1 MEESTVTEATEDAPA
16 DKHRRLAVIMFTDIE
31 GSTVLVRQLGQERA
45 REIVGHHNELL
56 KTCIVEQG
64 AGSIEKF
71 TGDGVFATF
80 EHPSDAISCALR
92 IQRGLNAFSEQHS
105 LSFPFRIRIGLHLG
119 EIVFGTESAGE
130 IVSQHINFAARVMG
144 VADGGQILTTVGV
157 YEAARGFE
165 FDEPTEHLAWAN
177 HGEFNLKGIGLV
189 ELHEITDK
197 RIRRP
202 EPPSSAAEIKHPANL
217 RRIES
222 KGYGIHSRIGQGS
235 MGIVYLAETPE
246 TDNSENSNVVAI
258 KVLASTLEDDPE
270 ARERF
275 TRESK
280 VISTLDHPGIISI
293 NQVHTEDSPPF
304 FTMEWIEG
312 KPITEAAEGL
322 NWESKAELIAKVCD
336 ALDHAHQHSVVHRD
350 LKPSN
355 ILVKTGGHPVI
366 LDFGLSMA
374 FDPSA
379 SPGISGSSSGI
390 IGTPL
395 YLSPEQA
402 ESEENIGPAAD
413 IYSMGAILHEVI
425 TGEPP
430 FVGPSVREILDAHV
444 HEDPAL
450 PSLKNPEIP
459 DALQR
464 ICLMALEKDPNDR
477 YPSTLAMAEDLR
489 RFAQGDP
496 VLTRPRLYDNL
507 VRNRANRHKNEVGRW
522 FKDRLITPFEHA
534 AIIFAYRRLVRGG
547 TESLME
553 SRLLKA
559 GVLLL
564 YLAGWFIVNGTAIWL
579 TQHWGEGF
587 LDERWVRIAVGVS
600 PAVLANSLWG
610 LFFRRG
616 SFQRAYVMMIVGIVA
631 MPLALGIILFESAD
645 AFELAFLSE
654 AWWYD
659 KQTTLFSSKQGIT
672 NSQLFIN
679 FSLCSLWGAWV
690 AWRTRTVAASGLT
703 VVFIIL
709 LAQVIIDFK
718 GLMTFFQH
726 ADWASF
732 ALYQFPLFTLL
743 VGAGYLLAERFNRRD
758 QCIPWFVG
766 AFLIVITAS
775 QSMAVFGPDEWLFRD
790 WKADN
795 RAYGKYVKLEASEI
809 ETKSA
814 QLNSQ
819 IVTRTAE
826 VAALEKELEQTPTD
840 GAAKDTV
847 ASLRKRIAAEKR
859 KLKTGQAER
868 DTLVYVFKE
877 YRMSFRATDWFQK
890 QIVRKGLRPGIGL
903 AEILAGLGYLFIGL
917 MLRQKMAVEALPA
930 YTLLIWLS
938 PIAVLGGLTYM
949 DVNWPK
955 SWFQFNIFGQTV
967 PPASLVLLAIA
978 VSTVLLASK
987 LQSRIFVLVGL
998 GFTAYTLWLLG
1009 ARYLLAED
1017 AWPITVLLTGLV
1029 VTMLV
1034 VIKEFRKPPIEEID
1048 PLASGS

>member
-1 MEESTVTEATEDAPA
+1 MEKITATEATAVEPA
-16 DKHRRLAVIMFTDIE
+16 DRRRRLAVIMFTDIE

-56 KTCIVEQG
+56 KSCIVGEG

-80 EHPSDAISCALR
+80 DHPSDAISCALR
-92 IQRGLNAFSEQHS
+92 IQRGLHTFSEQHS

-165 FDEPTEHLAWAN
+165 FDEPTEHMAWAN

-197 RIRRP
+197 RIRQP
-202 EPPSSAAEIKHPANL
+202 QPPSSAAEIKHPANL

-235 MGIVYLAETPE
+235 MGVVYLADPPQ
-246 TDNSENSNVVAI
+246 TDNGESPGVVAI

-293 NQVHTEDSPPF
+293 NQIHTEDSPPF

-322 NWESKAELIAKVCD
+322 SWEGKAELMAKVCD

-374 FDPSA
+374 FDSSA
-379 SPGISGSSSGI
+379 SAGVSSSGI

-402 ESEENIGPAAD
+402 ESKESIGPSAD
-413 IYSMGAILHEVI
+413 IYSLGTILHEVM

-464 ICLMALEKDPNDR
+464 ICLMALEKDPKDR

-496 VLTRPRLYDNL
+496 VRTRPRLYDNL
-507 VRNRANRHKNEVGRW
+507 VRNRATRHKNEVGRW
-522 FKDRLITPFEHA
+522 FKDRLITGFEHA

-553 SRLLKA
+553 SRLLNA

-579 TQHWGEGF
+579 TQHWGKGF
-587 LDERWVRIAVGVS
+587 LDERWVRVAVGVA
-600 PAVLANSLWG
+600 PAVLANGLWG

-631 MPLALGIILFESAD
+631 MPLALGIVLFESAD

-659 KQTTLFSSKQGIT
+659 KQTTLFGPRQGIT

-679 FSLCSLWGAWV
+679 LSLCSLWGAWV
-690 AWRTRTVAASGLT
+690 AWRSRTVAASGLT
-703 VVFIIL
+703 VVFVIL
-709 LAQVIIDFK
+709 LAQVILDFK
-718 GLMTFFQH
+718 GLMSFFQN

-732 ALYQFPLFTLL
+732 ALYQVPLFALL

-758 QCIPWFVG
+758 QCIPWFAG
-766 AFLIVITAS
+766 AFLIVIVAS
-775 QSMAVFGPDEWLFRD
+775 QSMAVIGPDEWVFRD
-790 WKADN
+790 WKGES
-795 RAYGKYVKLEASEI
+795 RTYGKYANLKASEI
-809 ETKSA
+809 EARSA
-814 QLNSQ
+814 ELKSQ
-819 IVTRTAE
+819 IATRTVE
-826 VAALEKELEQTPTD
+826 VAALQKNLQQASAEGAEKKTL
-840 GAAKDTV
+840 
-847 ASLRKRIAAEKR
+847 ASFRKTLGAEKR
-859 KLKTGQAER
+859 RLKSGRTELDA
-868 DTLVYVFKE
+868 LAYVLGE
-877 YRMSFRATDWFQK
+877 YGTSFRATDWFQK
-890 QIVRKGLRPGIGL
+890 QIVGKGLHPAIGL
-903 AEILAGLGYLFIGL
+903 AEIFAGLAYLFIGL
-917 MLRQKMAVEALPA
+917 VLRRKIAVEALPA
-930 YTLLIWLS
+930 YTILIWLT

-949 DVNWPK
+949 DVNWPR

-967 PPASLVLLAIA
+967 PPTSLVLLAISI
-978 VSTVLLASK
+978 STVLLAAK

-1009 ARYLLAED
+1009 ARYLRAED
-1017 AWPITVLLTGLV
+1017 AWPITILLTGLA
-1029 VTMLV
+1029 VTMLI
-1034 VIKEFRKPPIEEID
+1034 VIKEFRKPPTEEID
-1048 PLASGS
+1048 PLAGGS